1 MDEKEIEKITK
12 KAFDGGQKYSAEIV
26 CDGLI
31 EALKKLKVILVSH
44 IDDSKTNGREQ

>member
-1 MDEKEIEKITK
+1 MTEKEIEEITRQSFNK
-12 KAFDGGQKYSAEIV
+12 GQKYSAEII

-44 IDDSKTNGREQ
+44 MDNSKTNREKQ